1 MLLRS
6 YDTVLWNPLKI
17 LKQSLKNLSNASKNK
32 EGALNVPFSMF
43 SDKKS
48 FHEYNHKGVE
58 YVKWRKQFHG
68 MFTIFCYLRHNFS
81 IYKALWASRYR
92 GKTTTTTITISSSME
107 VFFYLL
113 RLSSGQEGKLWFPL
127 HPPPSIHP
135 PAIQSWFCSSQHWV
149 KYKLNRSNQSPNPD
163 CYPRQP
169 LICGASKSY
178 SSSTC
183 RPLFLE
189 SYEKENWTQWGAPK
203 MMWR

>member
-1 MLLRS
+1 MECLLFF
-6 YDTVLWNPLKI
+6 VIW
-17 LKQSLKNLSNASKNK
+17 
-32 EGALNVPFSMF
+32 G
-43 SDKKS
+43 
-48 FHEYNHKGVE
+48 
-58 YVKWRKQFHG
+58 
-68 MFTIFCYLRHNFS
+68 TIFPFIKHYELS
-81 IYKALWASRYR
+81 SRYR
-92 GKTTTTTITISSSME
+92 EKTTTTTITSSSSME

-183 RPLFLE
+183 RPLFLVLWE
-189 SYEKENWTQWGAPK
+189 RKLDSMGCSKTIFINVKKLISSYKISIFAFT
-203 MMWR
+203 R